1 MHLGNWTSCCKAVCS
16 DVLKAEEF
24 SEILRTSHVSADF
37 KMKTGRCEGCG
48 WPPGAEN
55 TVHLS
60 GREFLSFA
68 NNFRECGPHPTSSL
82 QTRIWS

>member
-1 MHLGNWTSCCKAVCS
+1 MQSRVCS

-24 SEILRTSHVSADF
+24 SEVLRTSHVSADF
-37 KMKTGRCEGCG
+37 KMETGRCEGG
-48 WPPGAEN
+48 GRPPGAEN

-60 GREFLSFA
+60 GRELLSFA
-68 NNFRECGPHPTSSL
+68 DNLRECGPHSPSNL